1 MGGRRSYQQNI
12 IMVSVSSGYKICGS
26 IKDGIFLS
34 VKFGEGGGEILVT
47 LSVKIVF
54 GTVRLI

>member
-1 MGGRRSYQQNI
+1 
-12 IMVSVSSGYKICGS
+12 MVSVSSGYKICGS
-26 IKDGIFLS
+26 IKDGICLS